1 MLYDILACY
10 YITHFQHIF
19 HYIRCIIS
27 RLRCECVPQLSEGE
41 DLDLVVQETTGTAQS
56 GGQPAAH
63 HFSGKEVQDTTG
75 LHLLEILYPLMY
87 FFFNYNN

>member
-1 MLYDILACY
+1 M
-10 YITHFQHIF
+10 
-19 HYIRCIIS
+19 
-27 RLRCECVPQLSEGE
+27 
-41 DLDLVVQETTGTAQS
+41 VQETTGTAQS

-87 FFFNYNN
+87 WVFLFIIIIIIINWGFF